1 MFSRRV
7 GLFCVL
13 AEVKDAYVAEFY
25 ARSVTAETDVAVFVE
40 EADVI
45 FMIRGVRIFFRPVG
59 RYVVSL
65 TCLAD
70 VTVGNNLP
78 VDCDGNMVADG
89 TDFLGVPL
97 LDGTKV
103 EVLGDKDAV
112 DGTMFLIV
120 EKAFVNRVIV
130 IKYLYFHTVVGRI
143 DIFFCADADTV
154 VHARH
159 VEEEFEAEDEVTV
172 FFIGVKISA
181 TSVIGCDVDIAVY
194 RDVAG
199 GVAVPLIQG
208 TSVEKDFEA
217 LLFLF
222 GVEGEDGC

>member
-25 ARSVTAETDVAVFVE
+25 ARSVAAETDVAVFIE

-45 FMIRGVRIFFRPVG
+45 FMIRGIRIFFRPVG

-70 VTVGNNLP
+70 VAVGNHLP

-89 TDFLGVPL
+89 ADFLGVPL

-112 DGTMFLIV
+112 DGTMLLIV
-120 EKAFVNRVIV
+120 EEAFVNGVIV

-143 DIFFCADADTV
+143 DILFCADADTV

-159 VEEEFEAEDEVTV
+159 VEEEFEAENEITV

-181 TSVIGCDVDIAVY
+181 ASVIGGDVDIAVY

-199 GVAVPLIQG
+199 GVAVPLI
-208 TSVEKDFEA
+208 
-217 LLFLF
+217 
-222 GVEGEDGC
+222 